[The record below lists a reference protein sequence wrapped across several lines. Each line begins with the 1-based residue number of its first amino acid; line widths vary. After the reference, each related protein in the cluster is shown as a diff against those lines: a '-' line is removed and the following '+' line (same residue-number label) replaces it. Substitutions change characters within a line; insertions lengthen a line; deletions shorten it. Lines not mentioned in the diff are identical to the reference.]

1 MKTKIAIG
9 LVMTLALGALVA
21 APASAEPGKSK
32 GNGKG
37 AVVTRGTQ
45 ADSGNPCTSAVDAI
59 VDLDAVV
66 SADTYK
72 WRWVYKPNGRPSKL
86 FCRIKGAVID
96 DSVVDPPDRPRG
108 NILRLRG
115 QEALEAELCPL
126 EPDTSN
132 AVGELRRARLK
143 MNAKGNGHLKCVYE
157 PPTS

>member
-32 GNGKG
+32 GNG
-37 AVVTRGTQ
+37 AVVTRGTD
-45 ADSGNPCTSAVDAI
+45 ADDPNPCMSAVEEI
-59 VDLDAVV
+59 VGLDAVM

-72 WRWVYKPNGRPSKL
+72 WRWVYKSNGRPSKL
-86 FCRIKGAVID
+86 VCRIKGAEID
-96 DSVVDPPDRPRG
+96 DSVVDPPARPRG

-115 QEALEAELCPL
+115 EEALNAGICPL
-126 EPDTSN
+126 QPDTDN
-132 AVGELRRARLK
+132 AVGDLRRARFK

-157 PPTS
+157 PASS